1 MNLFAQTVRVWATS
15 SIFTGSHKAFWAS
28 DRSSSVLLNTSEG
41 IWERNVAC
49 VQKQALENLSICKHT
64 KHGCSSEPPSAPTKR
79 NSLPLCT
86 PAMHPTYDVIS
97 FAPWARFQP
106 LSPSFFCYHDEG
118 TEGEKANSSGDRKL
132 PTRPHKIRKAVHVFI
147 FQISWVLLLN
157 TKALEAGHALSY

>member
-1 MNLFAQTVRVWATS
+1 
-15 SIFTGSHKAFWAS
+15 
-28 DRSSSVLLNTSEG
+28 
-41 IWERNVAC
+41 
-49 VQKQALENLSICKHT
+49 
-64 KHGCSSEPPSAPTKR
+64 
-79 NSLPLCT
+79 
-86 PAMHPTYDVIS
+86 MHPTYDVIS

-106 LSPSFFCYHDEG
+106 LSPSFFRYHAEG